1 MAAVVLPAVRPT
13 GPAPSAMTE
22 LMTTLLPAVVLLLM
36 TIRSLVAS
44 ALTLPE
50 VRLPPVMVV
59 ALAPTV
65 EPTKMPPE
73 VMVFAPES
81 VKVSAPAVLKCSEFA
96 VNAAGEPLTVTLMLV
111 AEVEVAKASFM

>member
-1 MAAVVLPAVRPT
+1 MVLPAVRPT

-50 VRLPPVMVV
+50 VNVPPVMVT

-65 EPTKMPPE
+65 EPTKMPPV
-73 VMVFAPES
+73 VMVFAPVS
-81 VKVSAPAVLKCSEFA
+81 VRVTAPAVLKRNELM
-96 VNAAGEPLTVTLMLV
+96 VKAAGESAVVTLTLLAAV
-111 AEVEVAKASFM
+111 VKSSAT